1 MKNHVYRFENKI
13 RLQSKGGP
21 IGLALTGEVAE
32 CYMINW
38 DKKFLKKAKNV
49 GINLNVYSR
58 FKDDI
63 LVAANNLKK
72 GSKLVGDKLEVDMDK
87 KILDEDK
94 CDETLTMDIVRQIAQ
109 GIDPMIKLTVELP
122 SDQKDGK
129 LRVLDIKLNVNREK
143 ENRIDYEFYEKSTKN
158 PTVLLADSA
167 INSRTK
173 RTILTQECLRRLRN
187 TKIELGED
195 VQNMYLNQFMVK
207 LKNSGYKKNYRT
219 QILQIA

>member
-94 CDETLTMDIVRQIAQ
+94 CDETLTMDIVRQI
-109 GIDPMIKLTVELP
+109 T
-122 SDQKDGK
+122 
-129 LRVLDIKLNVNREK
+129 
-143 ENRIDYEFYEKSTKN
+143 F
-158 PTVLLADSA
+158 
-167 INSRTK
+167 
-173 RTILTQECLRRLRN
+173 
-187 TKIELGED
+187 
-195 VQNMYLNQFMVK
+195 
-207 LKNSGYKKNYRT
+207 
-219 QILQIA
+219 